1 MEATQ
6 AFLIGRSEFPGAH
19 CLHVDLEE
27 RVRLRKNR
35 LMECAGLSEASF
47 AQWMDL
53 ERVRPFTVSVPPLP
67 PGVRLPRRGLLVFAN
82 PRFEKN
88 EVTAECS
95 MLFFRITS
103 SAEGSQEP
111 QPQQQTESQKIA
123 AHLRGD
129 YLPMLRVL
137 RRLSPP
143 ASSVQ
148 HPDRSVLLSLVHFY
162 ANVPAEGE
170 ARLKQKL
177 FAVEDD
183 AALGHVCAYCSAVSA
198 ERRSASAF
206 AFVAPSDPHRQ
217 VLMPRRR
224 VLVRPPLPARRLAVA
239 SHHVCPRK
247 LGESPSSVAR
257 ARTAFRKSSLPVS
270 GAGG

>member
-82 PRFEKN
+82 PRFEKAETN

-103 SAEGSQEP
+103 SSSAEGSQ
-111 QPQQQTESQKIA
+111 QPQQTESQKIA

-206 AFVAPSDPHRQ
+206 AFVAPSDPQRQ

-224 VLVRPPLPARRLAVA
+224 VLLRPPLPARRLAVA
-239 SHHVCPRK
+239 SHHLRPRK
-247 LGESPSSVAR
+247 LGESPNSSAR
-257 ARTAFRKSSLPVS
+257 ARTAF
-270 GAGG
+270 